1 MDNKTSIILS
11 ATDKTQAAF
20 ASAKRNLEGLK
31 NAAGGLNTAL
41 ASVGAGLSVGAF
53 AAFVKN
59 SIDAADNLNDLSKKT
74 GIAVENL
81 AGLQLVVDK
90 SGTTME
96 MLGGG
101 VAKLNKTMGE
111 AARGSKDAQTVLR
124 DLGIT
129 ATDPME
135 AFYQLADAFGRFK
148 TEGDKADAM
157 SRVIGKTWGELA
169 PALAEGGAGLRAMVE
184 EGKRLNP
191 VTKEMAEQADK
202 FNDAMSRFK
211 TQASGFGTAIATSI
225 LPGLN
230 EMFEQLNEGIRI
242 FGSFGSA
249 VKNLGLISP
258 FQSLVD
264 GLAEYRGELKRLQGL
279 QAGSRPEIAAMLEP
293 QIQQTKKKLEY
304 LKYLQRQEALSLLP
318 EHQRQTAKND
328 QPAPIT
334 PTKSGSG
341 KTAKPKENPLTT
353 QSKAD
358 ALRDFQLFD
367 LPAFEAE
374 LADWDDVIR
383 RSVEEA
389 NEQFRMV
396 DGPQFDA
403 EGTASLRLR
412 QMADELNNLLDPIQ
426 KYRDELDK
434 IDELLDAGL
443 ISPEKAAAARLYW
456 NEQMDAAAGFGA
468 EITKVRSLTED
479 LGLTFESAFEGAIVE
494 GKALSDVLNS
504 LAQDVTR
511 VFLRKTVTEPLGN
524 WASSFFAGLFP
535 SALGNVFAGGV
546 PVRAFSAGGVVS
558 SPTVFPLGLMG
569 EAGPEAIMPLK
580 RGRDGK
586 LGVTGGG
593 GTTINMVVHANDAN
607 SVRASMGQI
616 KADLARAVSSARRNL

>member
-74 GIAVENL
+74 GVAVENL

-90 SGTTME
+90 SGTTMD
-96 MLGGG
+96 MLSNG
-101 VAKLNKTMGE
+101 VGKLNKTLGE
-111 AARGSKDAQTVLR
+111 ATNGNEEAKRTLK

-129 ATDPME
+129 ASDPME
-135 AFYQLADAFGRFK
+135 AFYQLADAFGRFRD
-148 TEGDKADAM
+148 EGDKAVAM
-157 SRVIGKTWGELA
+157 SRIIGKTWQELA

-191 VTKEMAEQADK
+191 ITREMAEQADK
-202 FNDAMSRFK
+202 VNDAISRFK
-211 TQASGFGTAIATSI
+211 TEAAGMGTSIATAILPTMNEMLARWNDALRLSGQHGGFIGLVLGGINPTGDNAANLRNVRDEISAIQLQLKDAGTTQGDIAGINGDRLRARLADLERIKKSLLDIQQREALAMGAPFADYKTPKKPEQPRINLSNATSAAKAAKLDTI
-225 LPGLN
+225 DP
-230 EMFEQLNEGIRI
+230 
-242 FGSFGSA
+242 FGPARRAAEAADLKKLTDAQNQAFDDYAAG
-249 VKNLGLISP
+249 
-258 FQSLVD
+258 VD
-264 GLAEYRGELKRLQGL
+264 Y
-279 QAGSRPEIAAMLEP
+279 
-293 QIQQTKKKLEY
+293 QIQQDE
-304 LKYLQRQEALSLLP
+304 QRAAALGSMREALIGL
-318 EHQRQTAKND
+318 
-328 QPAPIT
+328 
-334 PTKSGSG
+334 
-341 KTAKPKENPLTT
+341 
-353 QSKAD
+353 
-358 ALRDFQLFD
+358 
-367 LPAFEAE
+367 
-374 LADWDDVIR
+374 V
-383 RSVEEA
+383 
-389 NEQFRMV
+389 
-396 DGPQFDA
+396 
-403 EGTASLRLR
+403 
-412 QMADELNNLLDPIQ
+412 DPIQ
-426 KYRDELDK
+426 KYRVELDK
-434 IDELLDAGL
+434 VDTLLEAGL
-443 ISPEKAAAARLYW
+443 ITPEQATDARMYW
-456 NEQMDAAAGFGA
+456 QEQIDSAAGFGA

-504 LAQDVTR
+504 LAKDVTR

-546 PVRAFSAGGVVS
+546 PVRAFAAGGVVS

-593 GTTINMVVHANDAN
+593 TTINMVVHANDAN